1 MAGITPPSDER
12 SRSSRLGDSSFS
24 EPDLAPPP
32 DLPVV
37 PAAATLVQGQRPQG
51 SRPPLITI
59 SAGRGRRQDS
69 SSSPS
74 PRGTQRPP
82 ELSATQA
89 SFLAGAAVTHAHQ
102 SAQVALHAANTAQAQ
117 AASSQAQAQQ
127 VAQQAGEWAQGVR
140 QEAQSAVDQ
149 TRAQAQAVVTQ
160 ARVEAQTVVDQ
171 ARAQAQ
177 AEVTQVR
184 AEATQAVLHT
194 RAAAQEEVLAAQR
207 TALERIALLSLRDKE
222 ESNRRV
228 EQLIAE
234 RRLADDFWTRREVEL
249 NTQLGLVAPANAPEA
264 ASQTHWP
271 RMSFSP
277 DTSHNGPAPFTPVQ
291 AAREK
296 GDAADSTFGSLAGR
310 PQSPEQAPQQ
320 EGAAPSAPETSVA
333 QPAEQ
338 PAASSSDAPPVQ
350 PEAAAAQTRPTRNP
364 EVEALSLQVG
374 ELLTTVQTLTQAL
387 AALQQP
393 SAPASATPPPPTTAA
408 KATASV
414 PTLSFSAQAAPL
426 FVPTS
431 PRPVSEASSESSS
444 SSEGSSKPA
453 CRVCGSKQH
462 LEVDCPWLSSNGG
475 GGGGDKGSPLGSDPP
490 LPPPAA
496 SPGRGAASSAPGES
510 QTPADYEETVIRIK
524 SLSDMTFPQPPTNAG
539 QARGYV
545 NQVLVAIA
553 RVQRTPGDEVYQW
566 AQECLTHTHTQ
577 RLSLS
582 RIRGF
587 PASLAK
593 CRRSC

>member
-12 SRSSRLGDSSFS
+12 SRSSRLRDSSFS

-32 DLPVV
+32 DHPIV
-37 PAAATLVQGQRPQG
+37 PAVATVVQGQRPPG
-51 SRPPLITI
+51 SSPPLITV

-82 ELSATQA
+82 ELGATQA

-117 AASSQAQAQQ
+117 AASSQARVQQ
-127 VAQQAGEWAQGVR
+127 VAQHAGEWAQGVR

-149 TRAQAQAVVTQ
+149 TRAQAQAVVTR
-160 ARVEAQTVVDQ
+160 AREEAQTVVDQ

-207 TALERIALLSLRDKE
+207 NALERIALLEQQLAQSLRDRE

-234 RRLADDFWTRREVEL
+234 RRLVDDYWTRREVEL
-249 NTQLGLVAPANAPEA
+249 ITQLGLVTSASAPET

-271 RMSFSP
+271 RMSFTP

-291 AAREK
+291 AARER
-296 GDAADSTFGSLAGR
+296 GDAADSTFGSLAER
-310 PQSPEQAPQQ
+310 PRSPTQAPQQ
-320 EGAAPSAPETSVA
+320 EGAAPSAPEASVA

-350 PEAAAAQTRPTRNP
+350 PEAAAAQVSPTRNP

-387 AALQQP
+387 ATLQQP
-393 SAPASATPPPPTTAA
+393 AVPASATPPRPTKAA
-408 KATASV
+408 TATASV
-414 PTLSFSAQAAPL
+414 PTLRASQLRLRHCLCQLLPDQSPKPVRKARRLPKVLQSQRAA
-426 FVPTS
+426 F
-431 PRPVSEASSESSS
+431 A
-444 SSEGSSKPA
+444 
-453 CRVCGSKQH
+453 
-462 LEVDCPWLSSNGG
+462 
-475 GGGGDKGSPLGSDPP
+475 
-490 LPPPAA
+490 
-496 SPGRGAASSAPGES
+496 AASSTLRS
-510 QTPADYEETVIRIK
+510 TVLGFLLTAGAVVGIRVV
-524 SLSDMTFPQPPTNAG
+524 
-539 QARGYV
+539 R
-545 NQVLVAIA
+545 
-553 RVQRTPGDEVYQW
+553 
-566 AQECLTHTHTQ
+566 
-577 RLSLS
+577 
-582 RIRGF
+582 
-587 PASLAK
+587 
-593 CRRSC
+593 

>member
-207 TALERIALLSLRDKE
+207 TALERIALLEQQLAQSLRDKE

-249 NTQLGLVAPANAPEA
+249 NTQLGLVAPANAPGA

-350 PEAAAAQTRPTRNP
+350 PEAAAAQTSPTRNP

-453 CRVCGSKQH
+453 CRVCGS
-462 LEVDCPWLSSNGG
+462 
-475 GGGGDKGSPLGSDPP
+475 
-490 LPPPAA
+490 
-496 SPGRGAASSAPGES
+496 
-510 QTPADYEETVIRIK
+510 
-524 SLSDMTFPQPPTNAG
+524 
-539 QARGYV
+539 
-545 NQVLVAIA
+545 
-553 RVQRTPGDEVYQW
+553 
-566 AQECLTHTHTQ
+566 
-577 RLSLS
+577 RLSLA
-582 RIRGF
+582 F
-587 PASLAK
+587 F
-593 CRRSC
+593 